1 MAAETKVITTD
12 QIKKVREID
21 YAASFG
27 EGLGKFLEIL
37 GVTRRLPVTAGTVLK
52 QLKVTGTLENGQVD
66 EGDIIPL
73 SQYETTWESV
83 GEVILNKYRK
93 ATTAEAILKGGF
105 DQAVNETDKKMLLD
119 IQKSVRA
126 RLVGALD
133 NQNATTVSAGTL
145 QEILAQIWGQ
155 LQIKFEDDSVEAVY
169 FINPLDVADYL
180 GSATITTQT
189 AFGFTYIADFLGL
202 GTVIVTPLITKGEI
216 YGTAKNNIVD
226 YYIDA
231 REANGLGEAFDFST
245 DSETGFVGFHEESN
259 YSRLQSETVAI
270 EGVYIFPEMPAGII
284 KGTFTTTTPGT
295 DAETTPGA

>member
-1 MAAETKVITTD
+1 MAAETNVITTD
-12 QIKKVREID
+12 EIKKVREID

-27 EGLGKFLEIL
+27 EGLGKFLDIL

-52 QLKVTGTLENGQVD
+52 QLKVTGQLNTTQVD

-119 IQKSVRA
+119 VQKSVRT

-133 NQNATTVSAGTL
+133 NQNGTKAYGQTL
-145 QEILAQIWGQ
+145 QDLLAHIWGQ
-155 LQIKFEDDSVEAVY
+155 LQVLFEDDAVETVY
-169 FINPLDVADYL
+169 FVNPLDIADYL
-180 GSATITTQT
+180 GTAAITTQSE
-189 AFGFTYIADFLGL
+189 FGFTYVEDFLGL
-202 GTVIVTPLITKGEI
+202 GTVIVTPLITKGKV
-216 YGTAKNNIVD
+216 YGTAKNNLVD

-231 REANGLGEAFDFST
+231 RESNGLGDAFDFST
-245 DSETGFVGFHEESN
+245 DSETGFIGIHEESN
-259 YSRLQSETVAI
+259 YTRMQSETVAF
-270 EGVYIFPEMPAGII
+270 EGVYIFPEMAAGIVSGEI
-284 KGTFTTTTPGT
+284 GAEGPTP
-295 DAETTPGA
+295 

>member
-1 MAAETKVITTD
+1 MAAETNVITTD
-12 QIKKVREID
+12 EIKKVREID

-27 EGLGKFLEIL
+27 EGLGKFLDIL

-52 QLKVTGTLENGQVD
+52 QLKVTGQLNTTQVD

-119 IQKSVRA
+119 IQKSVRT

-133 NQNATTVSAGTL
+133 NQSGTTAYGQTL
-145 QEILAQIWGQ
+145 QDLLAHIWGQ
-155 LQIKFEDDSVEAVY
+155 LQVLFEDDAVETVY
-169 FINPLDVADYL
+169 FVNPLDIADYL
-180 GSATITTQT
+180 GSAAITTQSE
-189 AFGFTYIADFLGL
+189 FGFTYVEDFLGL
-202 GTVIVTPLITKGEI
+202 GTVIITPLITKGKV
-216 YGTAKNNIVD
+216 YGTAKNNLVD

-231 REANGLGEAFDFST
+231 RESNGLGDAFDFST
-245 DSETGFVGFHEESN
+245 DSETGFVGIHEESN
-259 YSRLQSETVAI
+259 YTRLQSETVAF
-270 EGVYIFPEMPAGII
+270 EGVYIFPEKPAGIVSGEI
-284 KGTFTTTTPGT
+284 GAEGPTP
-295 DAETTPGA
+295 